1 MSNSFLGKMKQII
14 TLIDPETDFLLDEKQ
29 SANHTNDFFVSLT
42 KDFTEVKDDWSNR
55 GITESLPVISEESVA
70 KKLEGLHDC

>member
-1 MSNSFLGKMKQII
+1 MI
-14 TLIDPETDFLLDEKQ
+14 
-29 SANHTNDFFVSLT
+29 FFVSLT